1 MYKIKKADQRGRSDL
16 GWLQSRFS
24 FSFADYYDPDN
35 MGFSVLR
42 VINDDIIA
50 PEAGFG
56 MHAHENMEIITY
68 VTQGAVAHKDSMGN
82 VEQIN
87 AGEIQV
93 MSAGSG
99 VRHSEFNPS
108 KELPLKLLQI
118 WIQPDQFN
126 LPPRYQQQ
134 LFESKSGL
142 TLLVSNNEESEGLHI
157 LQDVQLS
164 RLQLPAGE
172 SQTIPIA
179 GRSAYVHLVS
189 GSARIMNE
197 DLLAGD
203 ALELSNE
210 TVFKVDANEDLE
222 ALVFDLPSHHSNG
235 V

>member
-134 LFESKSGL
+134 LFEPKSGL

-164 RLQLPAGE
+164 RLQLPEGE
-172 SQTIPIA
+172 SQIIPIA

-189 GSARIMNE
+189 GAARIMNE
-197 DLLAGD
+197 GLLAGD
-203 ALELSNE
+203 ALELTNE
-210 TVFKVDANEDLE
+210 TVFKVFANEDLE
-222 ALVFDLPSHHSNG
+222 ALVFDLPSHH
-235 V
+235 